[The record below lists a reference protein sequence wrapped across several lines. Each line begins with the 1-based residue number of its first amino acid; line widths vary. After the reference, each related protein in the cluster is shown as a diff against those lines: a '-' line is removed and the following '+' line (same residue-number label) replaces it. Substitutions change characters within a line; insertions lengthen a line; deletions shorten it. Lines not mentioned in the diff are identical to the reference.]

1 MAPPFEDQQQRC
13 IAQNEAINVLFEA
26 IAGGDETAW
35 SSLALKLGE
44 ALRNPA
50 LHDFQRARYHVLST
64 WCTQKPDQLRLHLE
78 KARETLSVLV
88 LGTRLMGGSQKD
100 FDEIKP
106 LQDML
111 AIAEEA
117 HTTGALEALKEDR
130 KARQEKY
137 APPLH
142 ERKSSHRRS
151 LTIL

>member
-1 MAPPFEDQQQRC
+1 MALPFENQQQRC
-13 IAQNEAINVLFEA
+13 IAQNKAINVLFDA
-26 IAGGDETAW
+26 IDGGDETAW
-35 SSLALKLGE
+35 SSLALKLDE

-50 LHDFQRARYHVLST
+50 LHDFQRDRYHILST
-64 WCTQKPDQLRLHLE
+64 WCTHEPEQIRLHFE
-78 KARETLSVLV
+78 DARETLNVLV

-117 HTTGALEALKEDR
+117 HATGALEALKEDR

-142 ERKSSHRRS
+142 ERK
-151 LTIL
+151 